1 MLKEI
6 LSFILSVLP
15 NWLAVLLM
23 AVGLCGR
30 TNNKRVDEVQEK

>member
-15 NWLAVLLM
+15 NWLAAVLM
-23 AVGLCGR
+23 AVDLYGR
-30 TNNKRVDEVQEK
+30 KKNKRVDEVQEK